1 MKSKTIFLLSLSL
14 FFLVSLPNYCL
25 FAQKNYVQYV
35 DPFIGTGGHGH
46 TYPGAVL
53 PHGMVQLS
61 PDTRLEGWDGCGGY
75 HYSDSYIYGFTH
87 THLSG
92 TGVSDYGDVLLM
104 PMTGI
109 PSPDNKVYGSKFSH
123 ANEKAAAGYYSVK
136 LEDENILAEL
146 TATTRVGFHRYDFS
160 GSDSNNIILDLKH
173 RDEVIESSL
182 KVVNLRTITGLRRSR
197 GWATNQY
204 VYFVIE
210 FSRPFVN
217 MGIWEND
224 KLLSQDN
231 KDIKNSKNLKAF
243 FEFEDKLVMAKVAIS
258 SVSIEGAINNLKS
271 ELAGWDFEK
280 TKKDA
285 QSIWNGEL
293 SKIDVESDDVKK
305 LRTFYTAVYH
315 TAIVPNINQDVDGQY
330 RGRDNNIHT
339 ARNFTNYSVFS
350 LWDTYRGAHPL
361 YTIIDRK
368 RTLDYIQTFLVQY
381 QQGGRLPVWELSSN
395 ETDCMIGYHSVPVIV
410 DAYMKGINQF
420 DTKLALE
427 AMKKSSTWSHL
438 GLPAFMDHGFLE
450 MDDEHESVSKTLE
463 YAYDDWTIAMFAKKL
478 GSEADYNYYIKRAQA
493 YKNVFDPI
501 TGFMRPR
508 RNGGWLSPFDPREVN
523 NNFTEANSWQY
534 SFYTPQDINGY
545 LELIGGKKKME
556 EKLDKLFAENSQT
569 TGREQSDITGLI
581 GQYAHGNEP
590 SHHIAYLYNFTGAAH
605 KTQSLVHRIMNEM
618 YHDTP
623 DGLEGNEDCGQ
634 MSAWYILSALGFYP
648 VTPGSTDYII
658 GTPYFSSAT
667 INLENGKTFSIKAA
681 NISDSA
687 LSSPLRGELER
698 GFYIQSASLNGTPYT
713 RSYLSHSDIA
723 NGGSL
728 DFVMGSKPSMFGTT
742 DMPVT
747 AITDNKLVL
756 NPVIDGGAISFKTP
770 KTIKISSAQK
780 PVTYFY
786 TVDGSLPTTASKKYI
801 APFIIKESTTIKAI
815 AVNAKGESSFV
826 TTAKYKK
833 ASNNWTIKL
842 NTPYEQQY
850 DGGGNNSLIDDLR
863 GEADWRKG
871 NWQGYQKTDMDV
883 VIDLQQVK
891 QISQV
896 DVSLL
901 QDTRAWIVLPKQ
913 VIIEI
918 SADNKT
924 FTEVYTGSNFLPI
937 DNLKTQLKTVE
948 AGFTL
953 VNARYVRIKAIQY
966 GKLPAWHEGAGGDT
980 HIFVDEVIVK

>member
-1 MKSKTIFLLSLSL
+1 MKSKTLFLTSLSL
-14 FFLVSLPNYCL
+14 FFSFFLL
-25 FAQKNYVQYV
+25 AQKNYTQYV

-61 PDTRLEGWDGCGGY
+61 PDTRLDGWDGCGGY
-75 HYSDSYIYGFTH
+75 HYSDSYIYGFSH

-92 TGVSDYGDVLLM
+92 TGVSDYGDILLM
-104 PMTGI
+104 PMKGI

-123 ANEKAAAGYYSVK
+123 ANEKATAGYYSVK
-136 LEDENILAEL
+136 LEDENIMAEL
-146 TATTRVGFHRYDFS
+146 TATTRVGFHRYEFS
-160 GSDSNNIILDLKH
+160 GTDSNNIILDLKH
-173 RDEVIESSL
+173 RDEVLESSL
-182 KVVNLRTITGLRRSR
+182 KVVNPRTISGMRRSR
-197 GWATNQY
+197 AWATNQY

-210 FSRPFVN
+210 FSRPFIN

-224 KLLSQDN
+224 KFLPQDN

-258 SVSIEGAINNLKS
+258 SVSIEGAMNNLKT
-271 ELAGWDFEK
+271 ELPGWEFEK
-280 TKKDA
+280 IKTAATEK
-285 QSIWNGEL
+285 WNTEL
-293 SKIDVESDDVKK
+293 SRIDVESSDTKK
-305 LRTFYTAVYH
+305 LRIFYTALYH

-339 ARNFTNYSVFS
+339 AKDFTNYSVFS

-410 DAYMKGINQF
+410 DAYMKGIDQF
-420 DTKLALE
+420 DTNLAFE

-478 GSEADYNYYIKRAQA
+478 GRNADYNTYIKRAQA
-493 YKNVFDPI
+493 YKNVFDPA

-545 LELIGGKKKME
+545 QQLIGGKKKME
-556 EKLDKLFAENSQT
+556 AKLDKLFTENSKT
-569 TGREQSDITGLI
+569 TGRDQADITGLI

-605 KTQSLVHRIMNEM
+605 KTQALVHRIMNEM
-618 YHDTP
+618 YKDTP

-648 VTPGSTDYII
+648 VTPGTTDYII
-658 GTPYFSSAT
+658 GTPYFSKAT
-667 INLENGKTFSIKAA
+667 INLENGKKFTIKAG
-681 NISDSA
+681 NLDDSN
-687 LSSPLRGELER
+687 
-698 GFYIQSASLNGTPYT
+698 FYVQSASLNNTAYN
-713 RSYLSHSDIA
+713 RSYISHSAIA

-728 DFVMGSKPSMFGTT
+728 DFVMTSKPSLFGTT
-742 DMPVT
+742 EIPRT
-747 AITDNKLVL
+747 AITDNKIIL

-770 KTIKISSAQK
+770 KTIKITSAQK
-780 PVTYFY
+780 PVTYLY
-786 TVDGSLPTTASKKYI
+786 TLDGSAPTPVSKKYL
-801 APFIIKESTTIKAI
+801 APFIINGSTTIKAI
-815 AVNAKGESSFV
+815 AVNAKGESSLI
-826 TTAKYKK
+826 TTARYKK

-850 DGGGNNSLIDDLR
+850 DGGGNNGLIDDLR

-883 VIDLQQVK
+883 VIDLQQPK

-896 DVSLL
+896 DISLL

-913 VIIEI
+913 IIIET
-918 SADNKT
+918 STDNKT

-937 DNLKTQLKTVE
+937 DDLKTQLKTVE
-948 AGFTL
+948 AAFTPST
-953 VNARYVRIKAIQY
+953 ARYVRIKAIQY
-966 GKLPAWHEGAGGDT
+966 GKLPAWHEGGGGDT
-980 HIFVDEVIVK
+980 HIFVDEVLVK